1 MITSTPS
8 SSKPKRDRITT
19 DTQCRKAKPESS
31 TYKQPVEKGLY
42 FEVKPSGVKTWLY
55 RFEIEVNGVR
65 KESIFTI
72 GQYGIAPAGETPEQ
86 AKIRNGGGVFTL
98 AEAREER
105 AKARAFVKQGISPVR
120 NREVGK
126 LKSQFE
132 SSDVFDAFAEDWV
145 KRKGWEEITK
155 KRRLDMLTRVVFP
168 HIGKLPLRQISP
180 AQILDVLTKSAK
192 NNGITVKDEAKRT
205 LWGIFEMAME
215 TERVDSNPV
224 RQWRGVLP
232 ANKTQ
237 HKRALTKEEIGHL
250 LRDIAGYER
259 NFQTVGALTLM
270 WLTLCRPNE
279 VIGARWCE
287 INFDAATWLIPA
299 ERMKKRKEHKVPLPR
314 QAVELLRRLK
324 EINGHR
330 EYVFPNRDDRT
341 KPMTDATLRQALKY
355 LGWATKFSPHATR
368 TTGSTRLH
376 EMGFTSDWIERQ
388 LAHVDQNNVRRTYN
402 HADYFDDRTK
412 MMQCWANYLDEQQE
426 GAKILPL
433 SKAA

>member
-1 MITSTPS
+1 MITSAPT
-8 SSKPKRDRITT
+8 SSKAKRDRITT

-31 TYKQPVEKGLY
+31 TYRQPVEKGLY

-55 RFEIEVNGVR
+55 RFEIEVNGAR

-72 GQYGIAPAGETPEQ
+72 GQYGISPAGETPEQ
-86 AKIRNGGGVFTL
+86 AKSRHDQGVFTL

-105 AKARAFVKQGISPVR
+105 AKARGLVKQGISPVR
-120 NREVGK
+120 NREVAK
-126 LKSQFE
+126 LKNQFQV
-132 SSDVFDAFAEDWV
+132 SDVFDAFAEEWV
-145 KRKGWEEITK
+145 KRKGWEEST
-155 KRRLDMLTRVVFP
+155 KRRVLNMLKRVLFP
-168 HIGKLPLRQISP
+168 HIGKLPLRQIFP
-180 AQILDVLTKSAK
+180 AQILDVLTKAAE
-192 NNGITVKDEAKRT
+192 NNGVSVMNEAKRT
-205 LWGIFEMAME
+205 LWGIFEMAQE
-215 TERVDSNPV
+215 TDRVDSNPV

-237 HKRALTKEEIGHL
+237 HKRALTKEEIGQL
-250 LRDIAGYER
+250 LRDISGYER
-259 NFQTVGALTLM
+259 NFQTVGALLLM

-287 INFDAATWLIPA
+287 INLDTATWLIPA

-324 EINGHR
+324 EVNGHR
-330 EYVFPNRDDRT
+330 EHVFPNRDDRT

-355 LGWATKFSPHATR
+355 LNWATKFSPHATR

-376 EMGFTSDWIERQ
+376 EMGFNSDWIERQ
-388 LAHVDQNNVRRTYN
+388 LAHIDQNNVRRTYN
-402 HADYFDDRTK
+402 HADYFSDRAQ
-412 MMQCWANYLDEQQE
+412 MMQVWADFLDAQRE

-433 SKAA
+433 PKAA